1 MNIRWIR
8 IKNETEFQEIETM
21 KKRIW
26 NQLKKAAVLAALAG
40 IVGNCVASASEFSAQ
55 EEQKV
60 LLKQSAQW
68 TDEKNFQA
76 EVCLELSGLK
86 ELYAEITKSGNI
98 ISEQQNAQTGQN
110 EQAVETEQL
119 GPGGRRNAVGGK
131 CSVR

>member
-60 LLKQSAQW
+60 LLKQSAQG
-68 TDEKNFQA
+68 QMRRISGRS
-76 EVCLELSGLK
+76 LSGISGLK
-86 ELYAEITKSGNI
+86 ELYA
-98 ISEQQNAQTGQN
+98 
-110 EQAVETEQL
+110 
-119 GPGGRRNAVGGK
+119 
-131 CSVR
+131 

>member
-68 TDEKNFQA
+68 TEFKVQSR
-76 EVCLELSGLK
+76 EELSLCNSCRPFK
-86 ELYAEITKSGNI
+86 FK
-98 ISEQQNAQTGQN
+98 
-110 EQAVETEQL
+110 
-119 GPGGRRNAVGGK
+119 
-131 CSVR
+131 